1 MRGVQDAR
9 PVGVAL
15 SRRNEMFIRSA
26 AAAALCAG
34 LPAVAGAQYGPTP
47 ARPAAQVQTVEWF
60 RANPLIREEL
70 KQGCQGFVL
79 DSQTGK
85 VRRVD
90 V

>member
-1 MRGVQDAR
+1 
-9 PVGVAL
+9 
-15 SRRNEMFIRSA
+15 MFCISTSTFP
-26 AAAALCAG
+26 L
-34 LPAVAGAQYGPTP
+34 LPYPPEKGCLLLITVLTKSS
-47 ARPAAQVQTVEWF
+47 VEESVKSDVEWF